1 MFVWILFLY
10 YNEYIF
16 INIDL
21 HKRNLTGDSCSLF
34 ILCKFERMVIVQKI
48 KVGIIFGGQSGEH
61 EVSLMSSVSV
71 MKVMDKTKYDII
83 PIGITKEGNWKLFLG
98 NMSKIEDGSWQKEAV
113 PALVSPDPAHK
124 CIITITDGK
133 ESRYYFDVV
142 FPILHGPRGEDGTV
156 QSLFE
161 MMNIPYVSCG
171 VTSSAM
177 CMDKVFSKKILQQRG
192 LPVVDYKV
200 YYKNELY
207 THMPEIISELEDY
220 LGYPC
225 FIKPANLGSSVGISK
240 ARNREELQSALL
252 LAAQYDTK
260 VLVEKFVDAREIECS
275 VLGNDNPR
283 ASLPGEIIP
292 SREFYDYTA
301 KYLDGDKSKLLLPAP
316 ISQKDVSKIQ
326 QLAIQAFKTLDCCG
340 MARVDFLMSK
350 VSGNIYINELNTIPG
365 FTKISMYPK
374 MWEIS
379 GLSYSALI
387 DELIQLAIERHKQKN
402 ELKLA

>member
-1 MFVWILFLY
+1 
-10 YNEYIF
+10 
-16 INIDL
+16 
-21 HKRNLTGDSCSLF
+21 
-34 ILCKFERMVIVQKI
+34 MVIVEKI
-48 KVGIIFGGQSGEH
+48 KVGVIFGGQSGEH

-98 NMSKIEDGSWQKEAV
+98 DISKIENGSWEQEAV
-113 PALVSPDPAHK
+113 PALISPDPASK
-124 CIITITDGK
+124 CIITLKDGK
-133 ESRYYFDVV
+133 ETRYYLDVV
-142 FPILHGPRGEDGTV
+142 FPVLHGPRGEDGTV
-156 QSLFE
+156 QSIFE

-171 VTSSAM
+171 VASSAI
-177 CMDKVFSKKILQQRG
+177 CMDKVFSKKILQQSN

-200 YYKNELY
+200 YYKKELQ
-207 THMPEIISELEDY
+207 TNLTEIISEVEVS

-225 FIKPANLGSSVGISK
+225 FVKPANLGSSVGISK
-240 ARNREELQSALL
+240 AKSREELKAALL
-252 LAAQYDTK
+252 LAAEYDTK
-260 VLVEKFVDAREIECS
+260 ILVEKFIDAREIECS
-275 VLGNDNPR
+275 VLGNDAPR

-292 SREFYDYTA
+292 SREFYDYAA

-316 ISQKDVSKIQ
+316 LSQKDIATIQ
-326 QLAIQAFKTLDCCG
+326 QLAIEAFKALGCSG

-350 VSGNIYINELNTIPG
+350 VSGKIYINELNTIPG

-379 GLSYSALI
+379 GLSYGALI

>member
-1 MFVWILFLY
+1 
-10 YNEYIF
+10 
-16 INIDL
+16 
-21 HKRNLTGDSCSLF
+21 
-34 ILCKFERMVIVQKI
+34 MVIVQKT

-98 NMSKIEDGSWQKEAV
+98 DMSKIEDGSWQEEAV
-113 PALVSPDPAHK
+113 PALISPDPAQK
-124 CIITITDGK
+124 CITTLIDSK
-133 ESRYYFDVV
+133 ESRYYLDVV

-156 QSLFE
+156 QSVFE

-171 VTSSAM
+171 VTSSAL
-177 CMDKVFSKKILQQRG
+177 CMDKVFSKKILQQSG

-200 YYKNELY
+200 YYKNELH
-207 THMPEIISELEDY
+207 THMPEIISELENY